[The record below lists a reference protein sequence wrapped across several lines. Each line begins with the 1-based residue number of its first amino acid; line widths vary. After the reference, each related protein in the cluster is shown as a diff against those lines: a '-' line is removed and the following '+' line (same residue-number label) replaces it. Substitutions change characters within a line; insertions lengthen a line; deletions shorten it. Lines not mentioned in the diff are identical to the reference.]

1 MALLIILFDHYLL
14 GFFPIKTFQTSL
26 IKLFKI
32 LLLKMMI
39 EVGSWIVF
47 SIFWWKYVLQVLEK
61 IFNIFITNHIKYSL
75 LWKYTFKVESNYLF
89 MQFMTNTYEMSLV
102 SGIVVELYIALQT
115 IWLQGKDRKKEEL
128 SWKAGLI
135 DEFLCYKKMFIN
147 HVTIL

>member
-1 MALLIILFDHYLL
+1 MLIILFDHYLL
-14 GFFPIKTFQTSL
+14 GFFHIKTSQTFL

-39 EVGSWIVF
+39 EVGSWNWIVF
-47 SIFWWKYVLQVLEK
+47 SIFCWKYVLQVLEK

-89 MQFMTNTYEMSLV
+89 MQFMTKTYEMSLV

-135 DEFLCYKKMFIN
+135 FHFVCYKEMFIN